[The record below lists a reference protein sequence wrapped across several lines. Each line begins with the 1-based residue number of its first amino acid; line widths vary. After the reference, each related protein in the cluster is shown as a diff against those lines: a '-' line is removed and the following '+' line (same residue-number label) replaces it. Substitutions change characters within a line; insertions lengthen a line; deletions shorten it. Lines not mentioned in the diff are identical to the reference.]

1 MIPLIIILCVVTA
14 VNFAAMAYQIW
25 EDQQ

>member
-25 EDQQ
+25 EDSR